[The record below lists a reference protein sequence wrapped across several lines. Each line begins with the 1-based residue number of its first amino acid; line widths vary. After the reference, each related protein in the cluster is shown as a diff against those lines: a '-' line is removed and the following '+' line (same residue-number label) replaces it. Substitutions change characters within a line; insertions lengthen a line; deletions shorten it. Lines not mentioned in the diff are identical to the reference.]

1 MTKYH
6 FVGIKGSGMSSLAQ
20 ILFDLGHEVQGSDIE
35 GYVFTE
41 IALKN
46 KGITIL
52 PFTAEN
58 IKEGLTVIQGNA
70 FADTHEEIARAH
82 ELGLKVIRYHDFLS
96 EVANQYTSVA
106 VTGAHGKT
114 STTGLLSHVMN
125 GDKKTSFLIGDGT
138 GMGLPQSE
146 YFAFEACEYRRH
158 FLSYAPDYAII
169 TNIDFDHPDYFKD
182 VDDVIDAFQGM
193 AKNVKKALIA
203 WGDDP
208 HVKSIK
214 VDVPV
219 YYYGFDESMD
229 VYAKNIKITD
239 QGTEFDVYVR
249 GECYDHF
256 ISPQYGDH
264 TILNAL
270 AVLTIVYLEKL
281 DVENIKEALITF
293 GGVKRR
299 FNETFVHNQV
309 LVDDYAHHPREISA
323 TIETARKKY
332 PNKEVVAIFQPHTFS
347 RTKAFLNEF
356 AEVLNLA
363 DQTYLCDIFGSIR
376 ENDGELTINDLLA
389 LVDNGQLISEADVS
403 VLKKHDNAVLLFMG
417 AGDIQKVLKAYM
429 EEVGIDPVF

>member
-1 MTKYH
+1 MTRYH
-6 FVGIKGSGMSSLAQ
+6 FVGIKGAGMSSLAQ
-20 ILFDLGHEVQGSDIE
+20 IIYDLGYEVQGSDIE
-35 GYVFTE
+35 QYVFTE

-52 PFTAEN
+52 PFSASN
-58 IKEGLTVIQGNA
+58 ITEGLTIIQGNA
-70 FADTHEEIARAH
+70 FNDTHEEIARAK
-82 ELGLKVIRYHDFLS
+82 ELGLKVLRYHDFLS
-96 EVANQYTSVA
+96 EVINAYTSVA

-182 VDDVIDAFQGM
+182 IDDVINAFQGM
-193 AKNVKKALIA
+193 ARNVKKAIIA

-208 HVKSIK
+208 YVRNID
-214 VDVPV
+214 VDIPV
-219 YYYGFDESMD
+219 YYYGFDDSMD
-229 VYAKNIKITD
+229 VYAQNVEVTD
-239 QGTEFDVYVR
+239 KGTAFDVYIN
-249 GECYDHF
+249 GEFYQHF

-264 TILNAL
+264 NILNAL
-270 AVLTIVYLEKL
+270 AVLTVSYLEKL

-299 FNETFVHNQV
+299 FNEEFVQNQV

-347 RTKAFLNEF
+347 RTKAFLQEF
-356 AEVLNLA
+356 ATVLNLA

-376 ENDGELTINDLLA
+376 ENQGELTVKDLLSLIDGA
-389 LVDNGQLISEADVS
+389 HLIDETTVAQLQ
-403 VLKKHDNAVLLFMG
+403 KHDDAVLLFMG
-417 AGDIQKVLKAYM
+417 AGDIQKILKAYM
-429 EEVGIDPVF
+429 ADIGAKALF